1 MPFVEVNNKKM
12 YYEVFGE
19 GEPLV
24 FLNGI
29 MMSAASWHPFMDAFS
44 GNCKMVLV
52 DLLDQ
57 GLSDKADGP
66 YTQDM
71 HVEMLKDLF
80 EKIGFEKV
88 HLLGISYG
96 GEVALKFAL
105 KYQHMLHSLILA
117 DSTSY
122 TNELLHDVEEIWDY
136 SASLNDGRIFF
147 KATMPYIYST
157 EFYEENIKWLKARE
171 KKFCEILT
179 PEWYAGFRRAI
190 RSASNLNV
198 TGELHKITV
207 PTLIIGAEFDATT
220 PLRYQEE
227 IHKSIKG
234 SKFVVIKG
242 SGHASMYEK
251 PYEFSSIILGY
262 LKVYNKKI
270 DIL

>member
-1 MPFVEVNNKKM
+1 MPFVDVNGKKM
-12 YYEVFGE
+12 YYETFGD

-29 MMSAASWHPFMDAFS
+29 MMSAASWHPFIDTFS
-44 GNCKMVLV
+44 PKCKMVLV

-57 GLSDKADGP
+57 GQSDKADGP

-71 HVEMLKDLF
+71 HVEMLKVLF
-80 EKIGFEKV
+80 ERLGYEKV

-96 GEVALKFAL
+96 GEVAIKFAL
-105 KYQHMLHSLILA
+105 KYQHMLYSLLLA
-117 DSTSY
+117 DTTAY

-147 KATMPYIYST
+147 KATMPYIYSA
-157 EFYEENIKWLKARE
+157 EFYEENIEWLKDRE
-171 KKFCEILT
+171 KKFCQILT

-198 TGELHKITV
+198 LDELHKITV
-207 PTLIIGAEFDATT
+207 PTLIISAEYDATT
-220 PLRYQEE
+220 PVRYQEE
-227 IHKSIKG
+227 IHKRIKG
-234 SKFVVIKG
+234 SKYVLIKG

-251 PYEFSSIILGY
+251 PYEFASIILGY
-262 LKVYNKKI
+262 LDIYNKSI
-270 DIL
+270 VVL

>member
-1 MPFVEVNNKKM
+1 MPFVEINNKKM

-19 GEPLV
+19 GEPLI

-29 MMSAASWHPFMDAFS
+29 MMSAASWHPFIDTFTQS
-44 GNCKMVLV
+44 CKMVLV

-57 GLSDKADGP
+57 GQSDKADGP

-71 HVEMLKDLF
+71 HVEMLKILF
-80 EKIGFEKV
+80 EKLGFEKV
-88 HLLGISYG
+88 HMMGISYG

-105 KYQHMLHSLILA
+105 KYQHMLHSILLA
-117 DSTSY
+117 DTTAY

-136 SASLNDGRIFF
+136 SASLHNGTIFF

-157 EFYEENIKWLKARE
+157 EFYEENIEWLKNRE
-171 KKFCEILT
+171 KAFCKSLT
-179 PEWYAGFRRAI
+179 PEWYEGFRRAI

-198 TGELHKITV
+198 VDELHKITV
-207 PTLIIGAEFDATT
+207 PTLIAGAEFDATT

-227 IHKSIKG
+227 IHKRIKG

-251 PYEFSSIILGY
+251 PYEFSAIVLGFLSI
-262 LKVYNKKI
+262 YNKQI
-270 DIL
+270 NVL